1 MKKVFAIVILSVL
14 VWSCSKKM
22 TPAGSETP
30 ASNSTSN
37 NNSFNNTT
45 AASTTTATST
55 AATTA
60 ATTTNAARTSTAVV
74 GNEAAMAGQS
84 TYNAKCGRC
93 HGLKVVGDYTKDR
106 WISVMQVMA
115 PKANLS
121 ETEKANVLAYVTANA
136 KNG

>member
-1 MKKVFAIVILSVL
+1 MKKVLAIAILSVF
-14 VWSCSKKM
+14 VWGCAKKM

-30 ASNSTSN
+30 SSNSTSN
-37 NNSFNNTT
+37 NNSFNNNN
-45 AASTTTATST
+45 AA

-60 ATTTNAARTSTAVV
+60 NANISATTNGQPTGARVSTAAV

-93 HGLKVVGDYTKDR
+93 HGLKVVGDYTKER

-136 KNG
+136 KQG